1 MGRIADQLNE
11 LIKRLEE
18 SDRRFRELTDQ
29 HIADTRKTLDDLERL
44 NKQD

>member
-1 MGRIADQLNE
+1 MGRISDQLNE

-29 HIADTRKTLDDLERL
+29 HITDTRKTLDDLERL

>member
-11 LIKRLEE
+11 LIERMKE
-18 SDRRFRELTDQ
+18 SDRRLQELTDQ